1 MNIPTTQAKI
11 LTQDEIEKAQPIQ
24 FVENKTIIKP
34 IEGLADCEPVW
45 VEIEIEGDE

>member
-1 MNIPTTQAKI
+1 MNIPTTQAKT

-34 IEGLADCEPVW
+34 VEGLADCEPEW
-45 VEIEIEGDE
+45 VEMEFEGDK